1 MMYRIGIDIGGTSI
15 KAGLVTEEKK
25 IFYKSVKVTKKRDE
39 TAFIQG
45 LIELIEQ
52 ILKEAKLNYRDI
64 EYIGIGSP
72 GLIDS
77 ERGVI
82 VSAGNLG
89 LKNFPLKERLESI
102 LPLPVYVNNDANCA
116 ALGEYYSLEDTDIS
130 SFVMVTLGTGIGG
143 GIILNHKIYE
153 GFDGSAG
160 EFGSIVVYDGN
171 ERMLWEDCASAQA
184 LVSWVEK
191 AAMKHQDSLLCA
203 LMEMN
208 DGRLNGELVFLA
220 LEQKDEVAET
230 VFQEYIKY
238 LGDGIIS
245 VLYIFRPEVISIGGG
260 ISQAS
265 QLWRPLMEYIAA
277 NSNWKKRDKQV
288 KICKATLGNDAGI
301 IGAAYLREYV

>member
-1 MMYRIGIDIGGTSI
+1 MYRIGIDIGGTSI
-15 KAGLVTEEKK
+15 KAGIVTEEKK
-25 IFYKSVKVTKKRDE
+25 ILCRAVRATEKGNE
-39 TAFIQG
+39 TAFING
-45 LIELIEQ
+45 LVEIVEEL
-52 ILKEAKLNYRDI
+52 LTAAKLTYRDI

-89 LKNFPLKERLESI
+89 LKNFSLKEGLESI
-102 LPLPVYVNNDANCA
+102 LPLPVFVNNDANCA
-116 ALGEYYSLEDTDIS
+116 ALGEYHSLEENNIS

-160 EFGSIVVYDGN
+160 EFGSLVVYDGN
-171 ERMLWEDCASAQA
+171 ERKLWEDCASAQA
-184 LVSWVEK
+184 LVNLAER
-191 AAMKHQDSLLCA
+191 ATTEHQDSLLSA
-203 LMEMN
+203 LIETN

-220 LEQKDEVAET
+220 LEQKDKATEA
-230 VFQEYIKY
+230 VFNQYIKY

-245 VLYIFRPEVISIGGG
+245 ILYIFRPEVISIGGG
-260 ISQAS
+260 ISQAG
-265 QLWRPLMEYIAA
+265 QLWGPLMEYIEET
-277 NSNWKKRDKQV
+277 SNWKKRDKQV
-288 KICKATLGNDAGI
+288 KISKATLGNDAGI